1 MQYTKMI
8 KVAIAGATGYTG
20 GELIRILLNHPHVT
34 ITSLLTSSLNG
45 QAVSAVHKDLYGDC
59 ALRFTDTL
67 GEPDVLFLCLGHG
80 LSREF
85 LTRHKLPAHCKVID
99 LGNDFRVEN
108 KFEDKQFVYGVPELF
123 RSDIAAAGY
132 VANPGCFATA
142 IILALAP
149 LAAHQWLTGDVYI
162 HALTGATGAGKQL
175 AETSHFSYRA
185 SNISIYKAFTHQH
198 LGEINK
204 TLQTLSGGA
213 APKVNMIPVR
223 GDFTRGIFAGILTKL
238 PAGTTVA
245 QVRNLFREFYKDA
258 LFVHLSDETVSL
270 KSVVNTNKVLFDV
283 EVNDGTLH
291 VTSIL
296 DNLIKGASGQAVQNM
311 NLMCGIAE
319 DCGLKLKSSVF

>member
-1 MQYTKMI
+1 MI
-8 KVAIAGATGYTG
+8 KAAIAGATGYTG

-45 QAVSAVHKDLYGDC
+45 QAVSSVHKDLYGDC
-59 ALRFTDTL
+59 DMRFTDAL

-85 LTRHKLPAHCKVID
+85 LTKHKMPEHCKVID

-123 RSDIAAAGY
+123 RNDIVAANY

-149 LAAHQWLTGDVYI
+149 LAAHKWLTHEVYI

-204 TLQTLSGGA
+204 TLQTLLGGA
-213 APKVNMIPVR
+213 VPKVNMIPVR
-223 GDFTRGIFAGILTKL
+223 GDFTRGIFTGLLTKL
-238 PAGTTVA
+238 PAGTTAA
-245 QVRNLFREFYKDA
+245 QVKSLFCEFYKNA

-283 EVNDGTLH
+283 EVDDSTLH
-291 VTSIL
+291 ITSIL

-311 NLMCGIAE
+311 NLMCGLAE

>member
-1 MQYTKMI
+1 MI

-59 ALRFTDTL
+59 DLCFTDTL

-85 LTRHKLPAHCKVID
+85 LATHKIPAHCKVID
-99 LGNDFRVEN
+99 LGSDFRIEN
-108 KFEDKQFVYGVPELF
+108 EFDRKHFVYGVPELF

-149 LAAHQWLTGDVYI
+149 LAAHKWLTNEVYI

-185 SNISIYKAFTHQH
+185 ANISIYKAFTHQH

-204 TLQTLSGGA
+204 TLQALSGGA
-213 APKVNMIPVR
+213 VPQLNMIPVR
-223 GDFTRGIFAGILTKL
+223 GDFTRGIFAGLLTKL
-238 PAGTTVA
+238 PAGTTPE
-245 QVRNLFREFYKDA
+245 QVKRLFREFYKDA

-270 KSVVNTNKVLFDV
+270 KAVVNTNKVLFDV
-283 EVNDGTLH
+283 AVNGDTLH
-291 VTSIL
+291 VASIL
-296 DNLIKGASGQAVQNM
+296 DNLVKGASGQAVQNM
-311 NLMCGIAE
+311 NLMCGLPE
-319 DCGLKLKSSVF
+319 DCGLRLKGTAF

>member
-1 MQYTKMI
+1 MKTI

-20 GELIRILLNHPHVT
+20 GELIRILLNHPHAT

-45 QAVSAVHKDLYGDC
+45 QAVAAVHKDLYGDC
-59 ALRFTDTL
+59 DLCFTDEL

-80 LSREF
+80 LSRAF
-85 LTRHKLPAHCKVID
+85 LTTHTLPAHCKVID

-108 KFEDKQFVYGVPELF
+108 KFEDKRFVYGVPELF
-123 RSDIAAAGY
+123 RNDIAAAAY

-149 LAAHQWLTGDVYI
+149 LAAQQWLTGDIYI

-198 LGEINK
+198 LGEINH

-213 APKVNMIPVR
+213 IPKVNMIPVR
-223 GDFTRGIFAGILTKL
+223 GDFTRGIFAGILTKI
-238 PAGTTVA
+238 PAGTTAA
-245 QVRNLFREFYKDA
+245 QVKDLFRTFYKDA
-258 LFVHLSDETVSL
+258 RFVHLSDETVSL
-270 KSVVNTNKVLFDV
+270 KSVINTNKALFDV
-283 EVNDGTLH
+283 EVNGDTLH
-291 VTSIL
+291 ITSIL
-296 DNLIKGASGQAVQNM
+296 DNLLKGASGQAVQNM
-311 NLMCGIAE
+311 NLMCGLAE

>member
-20 GELIRILLNHPHVT
+20 GELLRILLNHPHAE

-45 QAVSAVHKDLYGDC
+45 QAVSSVHKDLYGDC
-59 ALRFTDTL
+59 ALCFTDTL

-85 LTRHKLPAHCKVID
+85 LTKHKIPAHCKVID

-108 KFEDKQFVYGVPELF
+108 KFEDKQFVYGIPELF
-123 RSDIAAAGY
+123 RRDIGAAAY

-149 LAAHQWLTGDVYI
+149 LAAQKWLTDAVYI

-204 TLQTLSGGA
+204 TFQTLSGGA
-213 APKVNMIPVR
+213 VPKVNMIPVR
-223 GDFTRGIFAGILTKL
+223 GDFTRGIFTGILTTL
-238 PAGTTVA
+238 PAGTTA
-245 QVRNLFREFYKDA
+245 EQVKDLFREFYKGA
-258 LFVHLSDETVSL
+258 LFVHPSDETVSL

-291 VTSIL
+291 ITSIL

>member
-1 MQYTKMI
+1 MI

-20 GELIRILLNHPHVT
+20 GELVRILLNHPHVAL
-34 ITSLLTSSLNG
+34 TSLLTSSLNG

-59 ALRFTDTL
+59 DLRFTDTL
-67 GEPDVLFLCLGHG
+67 GDPDVLFLCLGHG

-85 LTRHKLPAHCKVID
+85 LAKHKLPAHCKIID

-108 KFEDKQFVYGVPELF
+108 RFEDNHFVYGVPELF
-123 RSDIAAAGY
+123 RRNIAAAGY

-149 LAAHQWLTGDVYI
+149 LAAHKWLTDDIYI

-213 APKVNMIPVR
+213 FPKVNMIPLR
-223 GDFTRGIFAGILTKL
+223 GDFTRGIFAGILAKL
-238 PAGTTVA
+238 PAGTTVE

-283 EVNDGTLH
+283 EVNGGVLH
-291 VTSIL
+291 ISSIL

-311 NLMCGIAE
+311 NLMCGMAE